1 MTELV
6 LKQNDLGSYYV
17 YTNTGVDIGVFV
29 MDVDGY
35 YYYWPNR
42 QKDGAWSPWMLRD
55 VADKLDEVNK
65 PWDDIVQADQTI

>member
-6 LKQNDLGSYYV
+6 LKQNDLGSHYV

-42 QKDGAWSPWMLRD
+42 QNDGAWAPWMLRD

-65 PWDDIVQADQTI
+65 PWDDIVQTDQTI